1 MGKNE
6 LGREKGSGFYLPEIS
21 AAERLSTIC

>member
-21 AAERLSTIC
+21 AAERLIAVC